1 MLRYLLVQRQLIQRR
16 RRGRSDVIALAA
28 MMLACL
34 AIVGPLGDAVAAEPG
49 FTDLF
54 NGKDLSGWVVESHVD
69 SETHEDGRPVWSVQ
83 NGEIACDGLGFG
95 FLRHAAAPFADCTLR
110 LDFQLLKHG
119 ERICN
124 SGLGLRTCVFD
135 RRRSPATRASIRG
148 YELQLLDDAG
158 EPVNTHSSGSLY
170 RYVPP
175 RTNAMRAAGEWNSLE
190 VTMLGPRI
198 RVTLNDRVIQDV
210 DQMDV
215 PAIRSKPL
223 SGFIAI
229 QNHGGKARFRNIR
242 VRPEQPPTP
251 GVADLEAQAAILD
264 SRSPSIGIRGV
275 LRFAVE
281 AAGRGW
287 NPQAVEKSLEVAR
300 SMQVTDPASPDFGNF
315 RWRLG
320 DERVT
325 DANAADFAGQLLA
338 VLRLEDEGRLVPR
351 PGGSRLTP
359 RGRELLESMARDA
372 LTIYRQREVKPG
384 HTNIRLMR
392 IWNLLALG
400 DLVGQD
406 VVRDGESAWADW
418 FVFTRTH
425 GLTEYLCP
433 TYLGVSL
440 DSLALIADHATAM
453 ETRIEADT
461 ALAYVWRTAAA
472 HWSASAQRLTGPHAR
487 DYDYLYGRGYADE
500 HFLDSDWL
508 KVKPRA
514 EGAGWLPDAPRD
526 SLQFFRS
533 ACRSV
538 PYGGAATEI
547 IETQPRF
554 VVERTGTQTWQRI
567 TNHVGR
573 TATIGIAGEGRGP
586 EDKTLL
592 ITMPPLPDRSP
603 TIPSELSRT
612 PNVTLVFDGRHDPYG
627 MTPIPNANTGH
638 STSRHLHPYLISSQQ
653 GPRVTAAWY
662 LDPARPAFRIDSST
676 LVCLEAHLLLPSGCR
691 VWSADTPLGS
701 GTELPAE
708 SVVFLRGGDGAVAAI
723 RTLAPSDPHLRP
735 KTLRLVADGGSQPVQ
750 RLTATFSEG
759 VPDRGALV
767 ALDIEIREGLD
778 DDAFAAFRQEF
789 SGRDVSA
796 RLDGTRF
803 TVLGSL
809 PLELDLG
816 EPDGRPRRVLC
827 EPTMAEEALLIV
839 DGTEI
844 GRAVIDRGMPE

>member
-1 MLRYLLVQRQLIQRR
+1 MPRCLLVPRQLARLYR
-16 RRGRSDVIALAA
+16 VCRWGAVALAA
-28 MMLACL
+28 GLVVSL
-34 AIVGPLGDAVAAEPG
+34 AIIGPPGEAVAAEPG

-83 NGEIACDGLGFG
+83 NGELSCDGLGFG
-95 FLRHAAAPFADCTLR
+95 FLRYAAAPFADCTLR

-124 SGLGLRTCVFD
+124 SGVGLRTGIFD

-158 EPVNTHSSGSLY
+158 EPVSTHSSGSLY

-175 RTNAMRAAGEWNSLE
+175 KTNAMRAAGEWNSLE
-190 VTMLGPRI
+190 VTLLGPRI

-210 DQMDV
+210 DQMDL

-223 SGFIAI
+223 SGFIAL

-242 VRPEQPPTP
+242 VRPEEPPIP
-251 GVADLEAQAAILD
+251 GAADLEAQANILH

-287 NPQAVEKSLEVAR
+287 QPQEVEKSLELAR
-300 SMQVTDPASPDFGNF
+300 SMQVTDPTRPDFGNF

-320 DERVT
+320 DDRVT

-372 LTIYRQREVKPG
+372 LTVFRQRDVKPG

-392 IWNLLALG
+392 IWNLLSLG
-400 DLVGQD
+400 DLGGPD
-406 VVRDGESAWADW
+406 VIREAESAWSEWLA
-418 FVFTRTH
+418 FTRTH

-440 DSLALIADHATAM
+440 DSLALIADHAPAIQN
-453 ETRIEADT
+453 RIEAD
-461 ALAYVWRTAAA
+461 AVLAYAWRSAAA

-508 KVKPRA
+508 TVKPRA

-526 SLQFFRS
+526 SLQVFRS
-533 ACRSV
+533 ACRTT
-538 PYGGAATEI
+538 PYGGASDEI
-547 IETQPRF
+547 IATQPRF
-554 VVERTGTQTWQRI
+554 VIERTGTHAWQRI
-567 TNHVGR
+567 TNHLGR

-612 PNVTLVFDGRHDPYG
+612 PNVTLVFDGRRDPYG
-627 MTPIPNANTGH
+627 LAPVPNANTGH

-662 LDPARPAFRIDSST
+662 LDPARPAFRIDPST
-676 LVCLEAHLLLPSGCR
+676 LACLEAHLLLPSGCS
-691 VWSADTPLGS
+691 VWSVDTPLDS
-701 GTELPAE
+701 GAELPPE
-708 SVVFLRGGDGAVAAI
+708 SVLFLRGGDGAVAAI
-723 RTLAPSDPHLRP
+723 RTLAPSDHHLRP
-735 KTLRLVADGGSQPVQ
+735 KSLRLVADGGLQPVR

-759 VPDRGALV
+759 VPNRGALV

-778 DDAFAAFRQEF
+778 DDAFAAFRHEF
-789 SGRDVSA
+789 SGRDVTA

-803 TVLGSL
+803 TVLGAL

-816 EPDGRPRRVLC
+816 EPDGRPRRVLY
-827 EPTMAEEALLIV
+827 EPTLPDDALLMV